1 MKKFGLIGEK
11 LPHSFSKIL
20 HNTAFEVLNLNYEY
34 ELYEIDVDTAQNIKD
49 FMKKNNLD
57 GINVTIPYKRTVMD
71 GLDFISEEA
80 EKIGAVNTIKNINGK
95 LYGYNT
101 DYYGFM
107 YQLNVNNVEINN
119 SRVVI
124 LGSGGASKAVISCV
138 KDLGAKEV
146 YLVSRNKSD
155 KQAKNDVN
163 LIDYED
169 LKEIKAQV
177 IVNTTP
183 VGMYPKDDFSPV
195 NEDIIKNF
203 DYVIDVVYN
212 PLKTKFMEIGE
223 NLGKKTCGGI
233 EMLIMQGLKSE
244 EIWNDFVISKEDTNK
259 IISKLKKEI

>member
-20 HNTAFEVLNLNYEY
+20 HDTAFDVLNLNYEY
-34 ELYEIDVDTAQNIKD
+34 ELYEIDVNTAKNIKD
-49 FMKKNNLD
+49 FILKNELD

-71 GLDFISEEA
+71 NLDFISEEA
-80 EKIGAVNTIKNINGK
+80 EKIGAVNTIKNVNGK

-107 YQLNVNNVEINN
+107 YEIKANNVEINN

-138 KDLGAKEV
+138 KDMGANKV
-146 YLVSRNKSD
+146 YLVSRNKLD
-155 KQAKNDVN
+155 KKADNSVN

-169 LKEIKAQV
+169 LKEIKGDV
-177 IVNTTP
+177 IINTTP
-183 VGMYPKDDFSPV
+183 VGMYPNIDASPV
-195 NEDIIKNF
+195 GEDIIENF
-203 DYVIDVVYN
+203 NYVVDVVYN
-212 PLKTKFMEIGE
+212 PLKTKFMQIGE
-223 NLGKKTCGGI
+223 GLNKKICGGI

-244 EIWNDFVISKEDTNK
+244 EIWNDFNISKSDIDK
-259 IISKLKKEI
+259 IITKLKKEI

>member
-20 HNTAFEVLNLNYEY
+20 HDTAFDVLNLNYEY
-34 ELYEIDVDTAQNIKD
+34 ELYEIDVNTANNIKD
-49 FMKKNNLD
+49 FILKNELD

-71 GLDFISEEA
+71 ALDFISEEA
-80 EKIGAVNTIKNINGK
+80 EKIGAVNTIKNVNGK

-107 YQLNVNNVEINN
+107 YEIKANNVEINN

-138 KDLGAKEV
+138 KDMGANKV
-146 YLVSRNKSD
+146 YLVSRNKLD
-155 KQAKNDVN
+155 KKADNSVN

-169 LKEIKAQV
+169 LKEIKGDV
-177 IVNTTP
+177 IINTTP
-183 VGMYPKDDFSPV
+183 VGMYPNIDASPV
-195 NEDIIKNF
+195 GEDIIENF
-203 DYVIDVVYN
+203 NYVVDVVYN
-212 PLKTKFMEIGE
+212 PLKTKFMQIGE
-223 NLGKKTCGGI
+223 GLNKKICGGI

-244 EIWNDFVISKEDTNK
+244 EIWNDFNISKSDIDK
-259 IISKLKKEI
+259 IITKLKKEI

>member
-20 HNTAFEVLNLNYEY
+20 HDTAFDVLNLNYEY
-34 ELYEIDVDTAQNIKD
+34 ELYEIDVNTAKNIKD
-49 FMKKNNLD
+49 FILKNELD

-71 GLDFISEEA
+71 ALDFISEEA
-80 EKIGAVNTIKNINGK
+80 EKIGAVNTIKNVNGK

-107 YQLNVNNVEINN
+107 YEIKANNVEINN

-138 KDLGAKEV
+138 KDMGANKV
-146 YLVSRNKSD
+146 YLVSRNKLD
-155 KQAKNDVN
+155 KKADNSVN

-169 LKEIKAQV
+169 LKEIKGDV
-177 IVNTTP
+177 IINTTP
-183 VGMYPKDDFSPV
+183 VGMYPNIDASPV
-195 NEDIIKNF
+195 GEDIIENF
-203 DYVIDVVYN
+203 NYVVDVVYN
-212 PLKTKFMEIGE
+212 PLKTKFMQIGE
-223 NLGKKTCGGI
+223 GLNKKICGGI

-244 EIWNDFVISKEDTNK
+244 EIWNDFNISKSDIDK
-259 IISKLKKEI
+259 IITKLKKEI

>member
-20 HNTAFEVLNLNYEY
+20 HDTAFDVLNLNYEY
-34 ELYEIDVDTAQNIKD
+34 ELYEIDVNTAKNIKD
-49 FMKKNNLD
+49 FILKNELD

-71 GLDFISEEA
+71 ALDFISEEA
-80 EKIGAVNTIKNINGK
+80 EKIGAVNTIKNVNGK

-107 YQLNVNNVEINN
+107 YEIKANNVEINN

-138 KDLGAKEV
+138 KDMGANKV
-146 YLVSRNKSD
+146 YLVSRNKLD
-155 KQAKNDVN
+155 KKADNSVN

-169 LKEIKAQV
+169 LKEIKGDV
-177 IVNTTP
+177 IINTTP
-183 VGMYPKDDFSPV
+183 VGMYPNVDASPV
-195 NEDIIKNF
+195 GEDIIENF
-203 DYVIDVVYN
+203 NYVVDVVYN
-212 PLKTKFMEIGE
+212 PLKTKFMQIGE
-223 NLGKKTCGGI
+223 GLNKKICGGI

-244 EIWNDFVISKEDTNK
+244 EIWNDFNISKSDIDK
-259 IISKLKKEI
+259 IITKLKKEI